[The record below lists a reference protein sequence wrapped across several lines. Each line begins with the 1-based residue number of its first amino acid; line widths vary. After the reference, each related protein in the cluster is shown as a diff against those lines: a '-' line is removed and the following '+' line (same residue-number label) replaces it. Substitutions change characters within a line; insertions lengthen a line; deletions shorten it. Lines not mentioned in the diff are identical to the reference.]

1 MKIQPGVNR
10 VWSGAPAA
18 NPTLEPAMKMRWT
31 QRLIQQKKLT
41 QITLDNGSK
50 LLVRESPDYKLQSLY
65 DKAGNWVKSKL
76 RYYRG
81 KQIIKTLNS
90 DNKID
95 RQ

>member
-1 MKIQPGVNR
+1 MKIQP
-10 VWSGAPAA
+10 AA
-18 NPTLEPAMKMRWT
+18 TQPTFQMRWT

-76 RYYRG
+76 RFY
-81 KQIIKTLNS
+81 KENKVNKTIRSENN
-90 DNKID
+90 D
-95 RQ
+95 

>member
-76 RYYRG
+76 KFYKG
-81 KQIIKTLNS
+81 NKVNKTIRSENN
-90 DNKID
+90 D
-95 RQ
+95 

>member
-41 QITLDNGSK
+41 QIVLNNGNRLS
-50 LLVRESPDYKLQSLY
+50 VRQTPEWKLQTLY
-65 DKAGNWVKSKL
+65 DKAGKWIRSRL

-81 KQIIKTLNS
+81 GKVVKTLDS
-90 DNKID
+90 QKEV
-95 RQ
+95 

>member
-10 VWSGAPAA
+10 VLSGVPAT
-18 NPTLEPAMKMRWT
+18 NPPLEPAMKMRWT

-76 RYYRG
+76 KFYKG
-81 KQIIKTLNS
+81 
-90 DNKID
+90 NKVYKVI
-95 RQ
+95 RSENNV

>member
-1 MKIQPGVNR
+1 MKIQP
-10 VWSGAPAA
+10 AA
-18 NPTLEPAMKMRWT
+18 TQPTFQMRWT

-76 RYYRG
+76 KFYKG
-81 KQIIKTLNS
+81 
-90 DNKID
+90 NKVYKVI
-95 RQ
+95 RSENNV

>member
-41 QITLDNGSK
+41 QITLDDGSK

-76 RYYRG
+76 KFYKG
-81 KQIIKTLNS
+81 NKVNKTIRSENN
-90 DNKID
+90 D
-95 RQ
+95 

>member
-50 LLVRESPDYKLQSLY
+50 LLVRETPDYKLQSLY

-81 KQIIKTLNS
+81 RGIVRTLNS
-90 DNKID
+90 ERNG
-95 RQ
+95 

>member
-10 VWSGAPAA
+10 VLSGVPAT
-18 NPTLEPAMKMRWT
+18 NPPLEPAMKMRWT

-50 LLVRESPDYKLQSLY
+50 LLVRESPDYKFQSLY

-76 RYYRG
+76 RFYKG
-81 KQIIKTLNS
+81 NKVNKTIRSENN
-90 DNKID
+90 D
-95 RQ
+95 

>member
-10 VWSGAPAA
+10 VLSAVPAT
-18 NPTLEPAMKMRWT
+18 NPPLEPTMKIRWT

-65 DKAGNWVKSKL
+65 DKAGEWLRSKL
-76 RYYRG
+76 SYYKE
-81 KQIIKTLNS
+81 KQIIKTLTSENGGY
-90 DNKID
+90 DG
-95 RQ
+95 